1 MKRVLL
7 IFLLSLVLLPSIVE
21 AQRWKRFRRQI
32 VVGGGVTNFLGE
44 LGGGNSTGRD
54 GIGDLDFAATRPSLL
69 LGYRYQVNNFFFLR
83 SNLQWGILRGDDQ
96 YTEEKYRKGRN
107 LNFRTGFFELNAMAE
122 FYLIQNAKGNL
133 YRLRGVRGRR
143 GLQMDVYLFAGIGF
157 MYFNP
162 KTEYQGQ
169 WVALQ
174 PLGTEGQGLPG
185 QDDKYNRTSF
195 TIPYGIG
202 IGKSLDRYW
211 AINLEFTMR
220 TVFTDYIDDVSGNY
234 YGRQELIEA
243 KGGNSNSDAV
253 KAGELSDRNIYYQTI
268 GDISGYEKDTQV
280 EAGGQRGDPS
290 DNDSFMTGMVTISRK
305 IVKRRRSRPKF

>member
-1 MKRVLL
+1 MKKAFI
-7 IFLLSLVLLPSIVE
+7 IFLLSMILLPSIAD

-44 LGGGNSTGRD
+44 LGGGNSTGRE
-54 GIGDLDFAATRPSLL
+54 GLADLDFAATRPSLL
-69 LGYRYQVNNFFFLR
+69 FGYRYQVNNFFFLR
-83 SNLQWGILRGDDQ
+83 SNIQWGILRGDDQ
-96 YTEEKYRKGRN
+96 YTEEKYRNGRN
-107 LNFRTGFFELNAMAE
+107 LSFRTGFFELNAMAE
-122 FYLIQNAKGNL
+122 FYLIQNAQGNL

-143 GLQMDVYLFAGIGF
+143 GLQMDLYLFAGVGF

-162 KTEYQGQ
+162 KAEYEGE

-185 QDDKYNRTSF
+185 QKEKYNRTSF

-202 IGKSLDRYW
+202 VGKSLDRYW

-220 TVFTDYIDDVSGNY
+220 MVFTDYIDDVSGDY
-234 YGRQELIEA
+234 YGRKELIAA
-243 KGGNSNSDAV
+243 KGGSSNPEAV
-253 KAGELSDRNIYYQTI
+253 KAGALSDRNIYHETI
-268 GDISGYEKDTQV
+268 GDISSYTPTTQV
-280 EAGGQRGDPS
+280 EPGGQRGNPD
-290 DNDSFMTGMVTISRK
+290 DNDSFMTGMLTISRK